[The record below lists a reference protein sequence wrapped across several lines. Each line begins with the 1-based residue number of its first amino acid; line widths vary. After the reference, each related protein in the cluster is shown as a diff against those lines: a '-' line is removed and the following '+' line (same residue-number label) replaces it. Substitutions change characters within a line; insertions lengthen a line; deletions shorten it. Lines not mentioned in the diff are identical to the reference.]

1 MQTARELWQEQ
12 CEAARGVRE
21 QFGVQ
26 AAFDYIVG
34 EKLLLFATS
43 AEQDRHLAADLP
55 WFVAEARQL
64 FTAEEI
70 EHHLQRLE
78 RQLVE
83 EAEFVGDPN
92 DEDAERPE
100 AYQARVETF
109 KKIAELMRAPV
120 LGTS

>member
-21 QFGVQ
+21 RFGVQ

-34 EKLLLFATS
+34 EKLQLFAEG
-43 AEQDRHLAADLP
+43 AERDRRLAADLP
-55 WFVAEARQL
+55 WFVAEARKL
-64 FTAEEI
+64 FTADEI

-78 RQLVE
+78 RKFVE
-83 EAEFVGDPN
+83 EAELVGDL
-92 DEDAERPE
+92 DEDDAERPE
-100 AYQARVETF
+100 DYQARVNRF
-109 KKIAELMRAPV
+109 RKIAEFMRAPV